1 MEIQWLAVLPG
12 IFTGLVLGL
21 TGSGGAII
29 AVPLLVFGLH
39 TTIAES
45 APIALLS
52 IAVSAAVA
60 TCTAL
65 HAGNCPLSGSRSHRS
80 YRYAGRTSR
89 DLDRSAIA

>member
-1 MEIQWLAVLPG
+1 MEIQWLAILPSV
-12 IFTGLVLGL
+12 FTGLVLGL

-39 TTIAES
+39 TTIAEA

-60 TCTAL
+60 TCNAFMQGIVRYRAAAL
-65 HAGNCPLSGSRSHRS
+65 
-80 YRYAGRTSR
+80 
-89 DLDRSAIA
+89 